1 MTTSH
6 EQPPLSRR
14 AARERER
21 ARLRGELPAEQPAE
35 STPEPLEYA
44 THGAERPPVLDAPR
58 ADEPPPTQVLP
69 KQDRPTYRSRDYSPE
84 GRRSTPLTPSSFA
97 PASDLQYATE
107 GSSAVAPAEA
117 PAPEATPATADSAA
131 REVTPSG
138 ERTMTR
144 RELRLLRAQR
154 EAQSG
159 TSEPSTHTDAIDFL
173 LKSGPIELPWLLPA
187 RPDTEAP
194 SADDAEQDSTP
205 ADAAPSADAGADA
218 PSSDVTSSDVTSSDV
233 TSTDETSTDETAP
246 ASSDDH
252 VASDEEPPALVEP
265 APLAPAFIEP
275 AAPAADASHATA
287 PAQASSD
294 AAWAALLGRAQAQAE
309 AGRPL
314 DTPLDPVPT
323 ASAEEQTGG
332 ETSSEAADEPARAAE
347 HWSQQT
353 SDDSRAAF
361 EGGSTGSFAPS
372 ALVMPNA
379 PHTGEFSYSLSTGE
393 ILVTGSIDLPRSLG
407 STGAHSDRID
417 DSSIDHVLDP
427 RDQELTSTDSAPVRA
442 VRAVSSHTS
451 TRGMIAT
458 PPKKSRSTKYLTAL
472 VIATSV
478 MAVVAVTLLIVAAVT
493 GAL

>member
-6 EQPPLSRR
+6 EQPLSRR

-21 ARLRGELPAEQPAE
+21 ARLRGELPTERPTE

-44 THGAERPPVLDAPR
+44 TRGAEGAPVLDAPR
-58 ADEPPPTQVLP
+58 ADEQPAGSASAE
-69 KQDRPTYRSRDYSPE
+69 QDRPVLRDYSPE

-97 PASDLQYATE
+97 PPA
-107 GSSAVAPAEA
+107 AP
-117 PAPEATPATADSAA
+117 ATPAVATSDDSAPQVSDA
-131 REVTPSG
+131 PEPPRTGRASDVAVPTG

-144 RELRLLRAQR
+144 RELRLLRARR
-154 EAQSG
+154 EAESG
-159 TSEPSTHTDAIDFL
+159 GTEPSTHTDAIDFL
-173 LKSGPIELPWLLPA
+173 LKSGPIELPYLLPT
-187 RPDTEAP
+187 RPDA
-194 SADDAEQDSTP
+194 DAE
-205 ADAAPSADAGADA
+205 AAEGAAEPEAARADA
-218 PSSDVTSSDVTSSDV
+218 PEAEASASDSADTDAAEPEAIDAQAADEPRDEA
-233 TSTDETSTDETAP
+233 STTDETAVVTD
-246 ASSDDH
+246 A
-252 VASDEEPPALVEP
+252 VVEEPPALVEP

-275 AAPAADASHATA
+275 PAADDA

-314 DTPLDPVPT
+314 DTPLDAIVPEVQPT
-323 ASAEEQTGG
+323 ADADETPAEAPVNGTGG
-332 ETSSEAADEPARAAE
+332 DTPRPAE
-347 HWSQQT
+347 HWSQQAT
-353 SDDSRAAF
+353 DDSRAAF

-458 PPKKSRSTKYLTAL
+458 PPKKARSTKYLTAL

-493 GAL
+493 GNL